1 MNTVLI
7 GDALERLKELESNS
21 VDCLVTDPPY
31 GYSFMGKDWDR
42 AVPDMAIWKECL
54 RVLKP
59 GSFAFIMSAPR
70 LDVQSEMARRVQ
82 EAGFNIAFTP
92 LYWTYFTGMPK
103 GTNLSKM
110 ADKKLGA
117 KRNRI
122 KVPKAAPTEGI
133 YGEYSGEIDDSN
145 PITPP
150 GTDAER
156 GVCWFP
162 AQTRTRSHSSGHEA
176 P

>member
-70 LDVQSEMARRVQ
+70 LDVQSEMEVEDVDDELENLRIDYDDLQEELRVLK
-82 EAGFNIAFTP
+82 E
-92 LYWTYFTGMPK
+92 
-103 GTNLSKM
+103 KM
-110 ADKKLGA
+110 
-117 KRNRI
+117 
-122 KVPKAAPTEGI
+122 E
-133 YGEYSGEIDDSN
+133 E
-145 PITPP
+145 
-150 GTDAER
+150 
-156 GVCWFP
+156 
-162 AQTRTRSHSSGHEA
+162 
-176 P
+176 